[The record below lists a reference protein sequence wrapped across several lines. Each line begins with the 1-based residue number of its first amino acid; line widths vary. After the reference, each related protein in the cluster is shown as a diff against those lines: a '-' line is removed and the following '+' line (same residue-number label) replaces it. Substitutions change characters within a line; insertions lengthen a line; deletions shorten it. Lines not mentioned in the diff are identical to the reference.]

1 MLYGLWAVGF
11 WILHL
16 FFAAPGATFWENFSR
31 VRLST
36 HKKTCLSIEVERRL
50 KSRLYTFES
59 MLFHKNVNIIQIN
72 IFRSSTIYSG
82 DLNYYKSI
90 TVFSLKS
97 VKIILF
103 EAVLWIRILSRIGSV
118 FRSFLDPDPYSE
130 YGSGSTHAN
139 IG

>member
-90 TVFSLKS
+90 TVFSLKGS
-97 VKIILF
+97 QILSFLIILRTF
-103 EAVLWIRILSRIGSV
+103 VSYLVYEIIK
-118 FRSFLDPDPYSE
+118 F
-130 YGSGSTHAN
+130 
-139 IG
+139 

>member
-103 EAVLWIRILSRIGSV
+103 EAVLWIQI
-118 FRSFLDPDPYSE
+118 
-130 YGSGSTHAN
+130 H
-139 IG
+139 